1 MSQVNPMVVDQL
13 RSDPDF
19 AVDFIVDNNPEEVLA
34 HLTGLNLL
42 PVAPQEATRATLK
55 STLRTISD
63 EETLREVL
71 SVPYVN
77 EQNNYTGGYAQAL
90 DSPAFSKGGNPSA
103 KSGGAGLA
111 IVNGILSLG
120 TAVSGAF
127 TAQAQSESSIAAS
140 QAAIEMQQQQLEADA
155 EAREANKVAGIPLNA
170 FLAIAGGVT
179 AIVVIA
185 LLTRR

>member
-42 PVAPQEATRATLK
+42 PVAPQEATRATVK
-55 STLRTISD
+55 TTLRTISD

-77 EQNNYTGGYAQAL
+77 EQSNYTGGYEQAL
-90 DSPAFSKGGNPSA
+90 NVPPDA
-103 KSGGAGLA
+103 KAGGAGVA
-111 IVNGILSLG
+111 IVNGILALG
-120 TAVSGAF
+120 QGVASAF
-127 TAQAQSESSIAAS
+127 TARANAEASIAAN
-140 QAAIEMQQQQLEADA
+140 QAAVQMQQQQLDA
-155 EAREANKVAGIPLNA
+155 EAAEREATKVAGIPLTA
-170 FLAIAGGVT
+170 FLAIVGSVV
-179 AIVVIA
+179 AIILIA

>member
-1 MSQVNPMVVDQL
+1 MSQVNPMVIDQL

-42 PVAPQEATRATLK
+42 PVAPQEATKATVK
-55 STLRTISD
+55 NTLRTISD

-77 EQNNYTGGYAQAL
+77 EQSNYTGGYQQAL
-90 DSPAFSKGGNPSA
+90 NLPPDA
-103 KSGGAGLA
+103 KAAGVGLA
-111 IVNGILSLG
+111 VVNGILSLG
-120 TAVSGAF
+120 TAVAGAF
-127 TAQAQSESSIAAS
+127 TAQAQGEASIAAS
-140 QAAIEMQQQQLEADA
+140 EASVQMQQQELDAQAAELEAS
-155 EAREANKVAGIPLNA
+155 KVAGIPLNA

-179 AIVVIA
+179 AIIVIA

>member
-42 PVAPQEATRATLK
+42 PVAPQEATRATVK
-55 STLRTISD
+55 ATLRTISD

-77 EQNNYTGGYAQAL
+77 EQSNYTGGYEKAL
-90 DSPAFSKGGNPSA
+90 NVPPNA
-103 KSGGAGLA
+103 KAGGAGLA
-111 IVNGILSLG
+111 VVNGILALG
-120 TAVSGAF
+120 QGVAGAF
-127 TAQAQSESSIAAS
+127 TAQANADASIAAS
-140 QAAIEMQQQQLEADA
+140 EAATLMQQQQLDA
-155 EAREANKVAGIPLNA
+155 EAAEREANKVAGIPLTA
-170 FLAIAGGVT
+170 FLAIVGSVV
-179 AIVVIA
+179 AIILIA

>member
-1 MSQVNPMVVDQL
+1 MVVDQL

-42 PVAPQEATRATLK
+42 PVAPQEATRATVK
-55 STLRTISD
+55 TTLRTISD

-77 EQNNYTGGYAQAL
+77 EQDNYTGGYQQAL
-90 DSPAFSKGGNPSA
+90 NVPPDA
-103 KSGGAGLA
+103 KAGGAGVA
-111 IVNGILSLG
+111 IVNGILALG
-120 TAVSGAF
+120 QGVASAF
-127 TAQAQSESSIAAS
+127 TARANTEASIAAN
-140 QAAIEMQQQQLEADA
+140 QAAVQMQQQQLDA
-155 EAREANKVAGIPLNA
+155 EAAEREATKVAGIPLTA
-170 FLAIAGGVT
+170 FLAIIGSVV
-179 AIVVIA
+179 AIILIA

>member
-90 DSPAFSKGGNPSA
+90 DSPAFSKGGNPNA
-103 KSGGAGLA
+103 KSAGLA
-111 IVNGILSLG
+111 IVNGILALG

-127 TAQAQSESSIAAS
+127 TAQSQSEASIAAS
-140 QAAIEMQQQQLEADA
+140 EAAIEMQQQQLEADA

-185 LLTRR
+185 LLTKR

>member
-42 PVAPQEATRATLK
+42 PVAPQEATKATVK
-55 STLRTISD
+55 TTLRTISD

-77 EQNNYTGGYAQAL
+77 EQSNYTGGYQQAL
-90 DSPAFSKGGNPSA
+90 NVPPDA
-103 KSGGAGLA
+103 KAGGAGVA
-111 IVNGILSLG
+111 IVNGILALG
-120 TAVSGAF
+120 QGVASAF
-127 TAQAQSESSIAAS
+127 TARANAESSIAAN
-140 QAAIEMQQQQLEADA
+140 QAAIQMQQQQLDA
-155 EAREANKVAGIPLNA
+155 EAAEREATKVAGIPLTA
-170 FLAIAGGVT
+170 FLAIVGSVV
-179 AIVVIA
+179 AIILIA

>member
-42 PVAPQEATRATLK
+42 PVAPQEATRATVK
-55 STLRTISD
+55 TTLRTISD

-77 EQNNYTGGYAQAL
+77 EQSNYTGGYEKAL
-90 DSPAFSKGGNPSA
+90 TVPPNA
-103 KSGGAGLA
+103 KAVGAGLA
-111 IVNGILSLG
+111 VVNGILALG
-120 TAVSGAF
+120 QSVAGAF
-127 TAQAQSESSIAAS
+127 TAQANAEANIAAS
-140 QAAIEMQQQQLEADA
+140 EAATLMQQQQLDA
-155 EAREANKVAGIPLNA
+155 EAAEREANKVAGIPLTA
-170 FLAIAGGVT
+170 FLAIVGSVV
-179 AIVVIA
+179 AIILIA

>member
-1 MSQVNPMVVDQL
+1 MVVDQL
-13 RSDPDF
+13 RTDPDF

-42 PVAPQEATRATLK
+42 QVAPQEATKASVK

-77 EQNNYTGGYAQAL
+77 EKANYTGGYAEVLNVAP
-90 DSPAFSKGGNPSA
+90 DA
-103 KSGGAGLA
+103 KAGGAGLA
-111 IVNGILSLG
+111 VVNGILALG
-120 TAVSGAF
+120 QSVASAF
-127 TAQAQSESSIAAS
+127 TARAQSESQIAAS
-140 QAAIEMQQQQLEADA
+140 EAAVQMQQQQLQA
-155 EAREANKVAGIPLNA
+155 EATELEASKVMGIPLNA
-170 FLAIAGGVT
+170 FLAVVGGVV

>member
-13 RSDPDF
+13 RTDPDF

-42 PVAPQEATRATLK
+42 PVAPQEATKATVK

-77 EQNNYTGGYAQAL
+77 EQSNYTGGYAEAL
-90 DSPAFSKGGNPSA
+90 STPAHSKSGDA
-103 KSGGAGLA
+103 TQKGGAGLA

-120 TAVSGAF
+120 TAVAGAF
-127 TAQAQSESSIAAS
+127 TAQANVEANAAS
-140 QAAIEMQQQQLEADA
+140 QQAALQMQQEQLAAEA
-155 EAREANKVAGIPLNA
+155 EAREANKVLGLPLNA
-170 FLAIAGGVT
+170 FLAIIGGVV
-179 AIVVIA
+179 AIIVIA
-185 LLTRR
+185 LLTTRN

>member
-42 PVAPQEATRATLK
+42 PVAPQEATKATLK

-77 EQNNYTGGYAQAL
+77 EQSNYTGGYAQAL
-90 DSPAFSKGGNPSA
+90 DTPAFSKSGDTNS
-103 KSGGAGLA
+103 KSGVGLG

-120 TAVSGAF
+120 TAVAGAF
-127 TAQAQSESSIAAS
+127 TAQAQGEASIAAS
-140 QAAIEMQQQQLEADA
+140 EAAVTMQQQQLDAEA
-155 EAREANKVAGIPLNA
+155 EARETNKVAGIPLNA
-170 FLAIAGGVT
+170 FLAIAGAVT
-179 AIVVIA
+179 AIIVIA